1 MRLPS
6 GYSVCHPER
15 VIEVGWGF
23 FTAFET
29 LEIELAGGSVNH
41 CALWDRNG
49 QVGSQLVPTGEYIV
63 LMAGENEFETFERRQ
78 IEAILRGL
86 RAPRDGSRTNIQR
99 SRTVPNARVA
109 R

>member
-1 MRLPS
+1 MRLAS

-15 VIEVGWGF
+15 VIEVGRGF
-23 FTAFET
+23 FTASEC

-49 QVGSQLVPTGEYIV
+49 QVGSQLVATGEYVIQT
-63 LMAGENEFETFERRQ
+63 AGEHEFDAFERRH
-78 IEAILRGL
+78 IEAVLRALRGH
-86 RAPRDGSRTNIQR
+86 RDGSRTNIQR
-99 SRTVPNARVA
+99 SRTLPNARVA